1 MNYVGLISGIQ
12 LPEVIEGA
20 PEGAYVFEVSP
31 STSMPKRVHGSNLQA
46 GEYYIKFYDKNW
58 NELTIDLF
66 VDPSLCNNGSD
77 ALPAGTYTTAD
88 DSFATDSNLSLYN
101 PYFAGDF
108 TEAELKV
115 GKDGDNYTFTLLGTV
130 VSGATEK
137 VIYMTYTGEIAD
149 MVK

>member
-1 MNYVGLISGIQ
+1 
-12 LPEVIEGA
+12 
-20 PEGAYVFEVSP
+20 
-31 STSMPKRVHGSNLQA
+31 MPKRVHGSNLQA
-46 GEYYIKFYDKNW
+46 GEYYIKFYDSNW

-66 VDPSLCNNGSD
+66 VDPALCNNGSD

-88 DSFATDSNLSLYN
+88 GSFDTYSNVALYN
-101 PYFAGDF
+101 PYFSGNF